1 MVFSEVS
8 CREFV
13 DVLGSKA
20 PVPGGGGASALVG
33 AVGCAL
39 GNMVGSLT
47 VGKKKYKDVEADMYG
62 LIERAENLQRDLLGL
77 IQRDAEAFE
86 PLSKVYAM
94 KHDTKE
100 QKQEKAEAM
109 EKALREACTVPVK
122 IMEKTCET
130 IELLGQFASK
140 GSVMAIS
147 DAGAGAACC
156 QGALKAAS
164 LNVYINTKSMQDRSY
179 AEQLNKNCD
188 QMIEKYTKIA
198 GDIFD
203 DVLLRLK

>member
-1 MVFSEVS
+1 MDFSEVS

-47 VGKKKYKDVEADMYG
+47 VGKKKYKDVEADMAA
-62 LIERAENLQRDLLGL
+62 LTAQAEKIQSDLLGL
-77 IQRDAEAFE
+77 IQRDAEVFE

-94 KHDTKE
+94 KHDTEE
-100 QKQEKAEAM
+100 QKQKKAEAM
-109 EKALREACTVPVK
+109 EKALREACTVPIE
-122 IMEKTCET
+122 IMEKTCEA
-130 IELLGQFASK
+130 IELLVEFASK
-140 GSVMAIS
+140 GSVMAVS

-156 QGALKAAS
+156 SGALKAAS
-164 LNVYINTKSMQDRSY
+164 LNVYINTKSMSDRSY
-179 AEQLNKNCD
+179 ADQLNRSCD
-188 QMIEKYTKIA
+188 RMLEKYTRIA
-198 GDIFD
+198 EDIFN
-203 DVLLRLK
+203 DVQSRLK